1 MGNRM
6 APTCVIVLLW
16 TVAGTSLAQENF
28 ASTLTGMM
36 GALQEMQE
44 KGDKMI
50 DEVAKQKAVL
60 VIVNI
65 EIEDARSSLA
75 NISDITEGK
84 EQYLGQILEKVEKE
98 IREQQK
104 IRKIETNKKMDAE
117 QETKAIKSIKVQIE
131 KEFQRLKAEKG
142 KLEVSV
148 NVLKEEKV
156 KAEKGLALVEDERIT
171 TEKRLEF
178 LRTEVTE
185 LKGVAAAKD
194 QQKARIQSD
203 LEPLLSE
210 VQGKKTELESY
221 MKEVTDLSGQ
231 LEEYA
236 VKVNEKKDELDIIT
250 NQIDTSSQLLEDI
263 KMNINNS
270 RTNFDADDLSTNS
283 ITQVETSTL
292 LPALLLSVLLNLVT
306 GGHILMTNIKASKR
320 GDTGMSDTT
329 FGGVKAFLPTI
340 KENLPK
346 LTKSFFAKKD
356 GLPSLADE
364 LLAPQDTVPMYSD
377 YGMPKMDSYYQ
388 EDAEPSS
395 SEVDLNDLYSMLS
408 DWSAGDNL
416 GELEL
421 PPTAMEALNYK
432 ETNRESVKIDRRGGG
447 KQKNQDY
454 TDGV

>member
-1 MGNRM
+1 M

-50 DEVAKQKAVL
+50 EEVAKQKAVL
-60 VIVNI
+60 AIVNV
-65 EIEDARSSLA
+65 EIEEARSSLA

-84 EQYLGQILEKVEKE
+84 EQYLGQILEKVEKSENRIRGLEKE

-231 LEEYA
+231 LEEYT

-250 NQIDTSSQLLEDI
+250 NQIDTSSQLLE
-263 KMNINNS
+263 
-270 RTNFDADDLSTNS
+270 
-283 ITQVETSTL
+283 
-292 LPALLLSVLLNLVT
+292 
-306 GGHILMTNIKASKR
+306 
-320 GDTGMSDTT
+320 
-329 FGGVKAFLPTI
+329 
-340 KENLPK
+340 
-346 LTKSFFAKKD
+346 
-356 GLPSLADE
+356 
-364 LLAPQDTVPMYSD
+364 
-377 YGMPKMDSYYQ
+377 
-388 EDAEPSS
+388 
-395 SEVDLNDLYSMLS
+395 
-408 DWSAGDNL
+408 
-416 GELEL
+416 
-421 PPTAMEALNYK
+421 
-432 ETNRESVKIDRRGGG
+432 
-447 KQKNQDY
+447 
-454 TDGV
+454 